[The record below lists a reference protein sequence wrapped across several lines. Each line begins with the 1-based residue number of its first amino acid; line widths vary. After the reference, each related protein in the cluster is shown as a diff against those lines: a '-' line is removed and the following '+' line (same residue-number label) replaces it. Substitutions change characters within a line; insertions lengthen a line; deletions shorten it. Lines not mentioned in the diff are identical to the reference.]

1 VQLDPAYADHFR
13 QCLLELDVSTA
24 RRIWQHVAPGLPQP
38 ASDDEALV
46 MMHAA
51 RVEMQHMPRRARDYS
66 RAWLDERERRQIVTA
81 VGIAVGLHSE
91 SDPKALERSH
101 MIRDAMADA
110 VADAYREGVDLL
122 LDAEEVRRR
131 MIVARKRA

>member
-1 VQLDPAYADHFR
+1 VQLNPAYADHFR

-51 RVEMQHMPRRARDYS
+51 RVEMQHIPRRARDYS
-66 RAWLDERERRQIVTA
+66 QAWLDERARRHIATA

-91 SDPKALERSH
+91 ADPKALELAH
-101 MIRDAMADA
+101 CIRDAMADA
-110 VADAYREGVDLL
+110 VLLAYRDGVDLL

-131 MIVARKRA
+131 MMAARKRA